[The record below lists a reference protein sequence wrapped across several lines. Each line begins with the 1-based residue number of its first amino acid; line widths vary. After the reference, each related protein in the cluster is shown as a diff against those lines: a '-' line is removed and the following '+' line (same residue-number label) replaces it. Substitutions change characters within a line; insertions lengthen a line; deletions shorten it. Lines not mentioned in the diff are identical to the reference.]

1 MITNMSLINLPRTTL
16 DDEKEKET
24 EETRGD
30 ELTYGTVVT
39 VHTVHTY
46 MYSKI
51 NTASTKYGT

>member
-30 ELTYGTVVT
+30 ELTYGTYILYIHTCT
-39 VHTVHTY
+39 V
-46 MYSKI
+46 K
-51 NTASTKYGT
+51 